1 MSNENIVMLSDTDF
15 EKQVLNSEE
24 PVLVDFY
31 ADWCG
36 PCKMIAPFL
45 EDLASEY
52 KGKVKIA
59 KLNVDANADSAMKYG
74 VRSIPTLA
82 FVHKGEVVETV
93 VGAVPRSQLVEVTE
107 RVLASATTAQA

>member
-24 PVLVDFY
+24 PVLVDFS

-74 VRSIPTLA
+74 VRSIPTLIM
-82 FVHKGEVVETV
+82 FKNGQQDSMI
-93 VGAVPRSQLVEVTE
+93 VGADPNKIKNLV
-107 RVLASATTAQA
+107 SAAA